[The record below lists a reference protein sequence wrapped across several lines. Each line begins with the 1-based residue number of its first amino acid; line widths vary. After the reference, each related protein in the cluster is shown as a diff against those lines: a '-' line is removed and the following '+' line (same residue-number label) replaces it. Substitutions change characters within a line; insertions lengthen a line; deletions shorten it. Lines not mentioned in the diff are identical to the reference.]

1 MMAIILL
8 YFLVV
13 KGMNKYEKAKQRKKE
28 VKGIEMKVK
37 KKREIKL
44 KRRVVTIRMEKNII
58 TQIAFW
64 LTLND
69 ALVCAT
75 DTS

>member
-44 KRRVVTIRMEKNII
+44 KRRVVNIRMEKI

>member
-1 MMAIILL
+1 M
-8 YFLVV
+8 VV

-44 KRRVVTIRMEKNII
+44 KRRVVNIRMEKI